1 MVHGHDFTPDFLLLQ
16 EGFAEAVELFRLD
29 FRVKPWFESCQ
40 VELNGSYGAMQ
51 RLTKFLWIS
60 DTAQNISEQLTTPKA
75 FVARSASFSSRHS
88 QCPFEDTDGVKAY
101 S

>member
-75 FVARSASFSSRHS
+75 LAPDSAALRSCQSFLLGS
-88 QCPFEDTDGVKAY
+88 
-101 S
+101 